1 MAASDAEAAHRP
13 GRLAWDADQLRA
25 KALDVRRDIITLL
38 AKSQTGHS
46 GGPLSSADFGTALFF
61 HELNVDPSN
70 PRWPERDLWH
80 FSIGHVT
87 PVIYSLMAERGYFPL
102 RDLMKFRAF
111 DGHLQGHP
119 SAHDTPGIEVSSGS
133 LGQGLSVA
141 SGMAVA
147 SRMDHHPRRV
157 YCVMG
162 DGEQQEG
169 QIWEAAMFAGHYRL
183 DNLCGIIDYN
193 RKQIDGDVEQIMGVA
208 PLADKWRAFEWHVVE
223 CDGHDLAE
231 LLPLRL
237 ELVVGE
243 LLDEP
248 ALVLHVGA
256 KLTRT
261 QDGLEPVE
269 VQPVLLDGIARGVGH
284 HRPGYPAP
292 AGLSIGPPLR
302 KYSLMFA
309 QVLGNIS
316 FLTVVKWGRHAE
328 SRDQPLRRRPL
339 LPAPPG

>member
-1 MAASDAEAAHRP
+1 MPPKTTPEIDAEAAHRP
-13 GRLAWDADQLRA
+13 GRLEWDADQLRA

-231 LLPLRL
+231 LLRAFGEARAHRGSPTVILAHTVMGKGVSYMEDDYRWHGKPPKMEQAEAALKELGTSYAEWSDRL
-237 ELVVGE
+237 MKG
-243 LLDEP
+243 
-248 ALVLHVGA
+248 
-256 KLTRT
+256 
-261 QDGLEPVE
+261 
-269 VQPVLLDGIARGVGH
+269 
-284 HRPGYPAP
+284 
-292 AGLSIGPPLR
+292 
-302 KYSLMFA
+302 
-309 QVLGNIS
+309 
-316 FLTVVKWGRHAE
+316 
-328 SRDQPLRRRPL
+328 
-339 LPAPPG
+339 

>member
-1 MAASDAEAAHRP
+1 MPPKTTSEIDAEAAHRP
-13 GRLAWDADQLRA
+13 GRLEWDADQLRA

-231 LLPLRL
+231 LLRAFGEARAHRGSPTVILAHTVMGKGVSYMEDDYRWHGKPPKMEQAEAALKELGTSYAEWSDRL
-237 ELVVGE
+237 MKG
-243 LLDEP
+243 
-248 ALVLHVGA
+248 
-256 KLTRT
+256 
-261 QDGLEPVE
+261 
-269 VQPVLLDGIARGVGH
+269 
-284 HRPGYPAP
+284 
-292 AGLSIGPPLR
+292 
-302 KYSLMFA
+302 
-309 QVLGNIS
+309 
-316 FLTVVKWGRHAE
+316 
-328 SRDQPLRRRPL
+328 
-339 LPAPPG
+339 